1 MFDAENYHRER
12 LANLESTTGPDAE
25 PWATDRRLREY
36 AHQRARL
43 DAAESFDINRADK
56 MRIHIYFGCASLLE
70 YLERRVGY
78 SAHAAR
84 ERMRVARSLA
94 TLPVTAA
101 ELAKGNLSF
110 STVRELS
117 RVATADTEAA
127 WVDRAKF
134 KTCREVEEMVA
145 GHVPGDTP
153 DDPAKPE
160 LRMKDLRISL
170 PTEHHA
176 LWREARKKLAN
187 ECGAENVSDQVLF
200 EALCRNFLQPG
211 TGVDGPAHQI
221 AYKQC
226 DDCKRATQNGAGREF
241 PIAPSVLERATCD
254 ARIIGSLDA
263 PEPER
268 ARSTVSPRMREQV
281 FARDG
286 HRCQIPGCRSSRNLE
301 IHHIIEQALGGPHE
315 MWNLTTLCGGHH
327 AARHEGLLEITGRAP
342 MLKVKWL
349 VPTEPD
355 ENDVMRKA
363 LLEREIDQ
371 ILYGRTHVPRGTSIT
386 SLPPPLPAQ
395 SRTGESDRAGVDAFD
410 ADTHLTSTPRCGDDT
425 TTMSS
430 APSAGEGGRVM
441 SSAPSRGEGATTMS
455 PASSAGEGGR
465 VMSSLPRSGED
476 ASTMSSAPRCGA
488 ESDTNTTSTPT
499 PTRSDR

>member
-1 MFDAENYHRER
+1 MFDAKQYHRER
-12 LANLESTTGPDAE
+12 LAHLEATTGPDAE

-43 DAAESFDINRADK
+43 DAAEAFDVNRAEK
-56 MRIHIYFGCASLLE
+56 MRIHIYFGCATFLE

-78 SAHAAR
+78 SVHAAR
-84 ERMRVARSLA
+84 ERVRVARSLA
-94 TLPVTAA
+94 TLPVTSA

-117 RVATADTEAA
+117 RVATPETEEA

-134 KTCREVEEMVA
+134 KTCREVEQMVA
-145 GHVPGDTP
+145 GHAPGDTP

-160 LRMKDLRISL
+160 LRMKDLRLSL

-176 LWREARKKLAN
+176 LWREARKKLAE
-187 ECGAENVSDQVLF
+187 ECGADHVSDAALF
-200 EALCRNFLQPG
+200 EVLCRNFLQPG
-211 TGVDGPAHQI
+211 TGAEGPPHQI

-226 DDCKRATQNGAGREF
+226 DDCKRVTQNGAGREF
-241 PIAPSVLERATCD
+241 PIVPSVFERASCD

-268 ARSTVSPRMREQV
+268 AHATVSPRMREQV

-315 MWNLTTLCGGHH
+315 MGNLTTICGGHH

-342 MLKVKWL
+342 AIRVKWV
-349 VPTEPD
+349 VPGESD
-355 ENDVMRKA
+355 EHEVMQKA
-363 LLEREIDQ
+363 LLEREIDR
-371 ILYGRTHVPRGTSIT
+371 ILYRTHRVPRGTPPTASVDRSAVCPQHSSGACLEAPSI
-386 SLPPPLPAQ
+386 A
-395 SRTGESDRAGVDAFD
+395 GDGRAG
-410 ADTHLTSTPRCGDDT
+410 PGDG
-425 TTMSS
+425 
-430 APSAGEGGRVM
+430 SAG
-441 SSAPSRGEGATTMS
+441 
-455 PASSAGEGGR
+455 
-465 VMSSLPRSGED
+465 
-476 ASTMSSAPRCGA
+476 
-488 ESDTNTTSTPT
+488 
-499 PTRSDR
+499 